1 MSLGESTS
9 RLGLELAMP
18 SDAFALKWTRRQRVS
33 PSPPLQGEEYEI
45 AKAESETQKERDKF
59 TARLFRNVG
68 NLRYP
73 FLKDPFG

>member
-1 MSLGESTS
+1 MDAPSASLTVP
-9 RLGLELAMP
+9 A
-18 SDAFALKWTRRQRVS
+18 
-33 PSPPLQGEEYEI
+33 LQGEEYEI